1 MDAACHEALA
11 DAGGERLDMTHSSAP
26 EQTAQ
31 RVDRLLRSLVGIVDV
46 CPVWE
51 GARLRSVHV
60 LKDGVVPEPQLIRNA
75 VSGLKAGLGVVLD
88 GSVIRIYGDTA
99 AFGRAVEGLRA
110 TDGSTPA
117 ERPAPLS
124 KGKDPGAAVG
134 SNGSAADTADPVVP
148 ATPPANGTARA
159 LAVTNGAANGNG
171 TRSRAVPRSVAGPS
185 AGVQVN
191 DAHPAHDSGIQLE
204 RLELERYGAMLRCR
218 VILALEGHKYSAIA
232 EAPDGPAAEAEL
244 AAKVTLDALRAG
256 ALTSARLDG
265 IGFSKVGDTTY
276 LLAAVR
282 ESSAGRSRASASPLI
297 DSMARSA
304 AEAVLGVVGPIT
316 ASHQKTA
323 ERTLG
328 RL

>member
-1 MDAACHEALA
+1 
-11 DAGGERLDMTHSSAP
+11 MTHASAP

-51 GARLRSVHV
+51 GGRIRSLHV
-60 LKDGVVPEPQLIRNA
+60 LKDGAVPEPQLIRNA
-75 VSGLKAGLGVVLD
+75 VSGLKAGFGVVLD
-88 GSVIRIYGDTA
+88 VSAIRIYGDTA
-99 AFGRAVEGLRA
+99 VFGRAVEGLRA
-110 TDGSTPA
+110 TDESAPA
-117 ERPAPLS
+117 DRPAPLS
-124 KGKDPGAAVG
+124 NGKDQGAAVA
-134 SNGSAADTADPVVP
+134 SNGASAHATAPVAP
-148 ATPPANGTARA
+148 ATPPGNGTTRAR
-159 LAVTNGAANGNG
+159 AVTNGAANGHG
-171 TRSRAVPRSVAGPS
+171 PQSRSGAGPAS
-185 AGVQVN
+185 G
-191 DAHPAHDSGIQLE
+191 AHVKDTHPTDDSGIKLE
-204 RLELERYGAMLRCR
+204 RLELERHGAMLRCR
-218 VILALEGHKYSAIA
+218 IILALDGHTYSAIA

-256 ALTSARLDG
+256 ALTAARLDG

-282 ESSAGRSRASASPLI
+282 ESSAGHSRASASPLI

-316 ASHQKTA
+316 ASHRNSA

>member
-1 MDAACHEALA
+1 
-11 DAGGERLDMTHSSAP
+11 MTHASAP

-51 GARLRSVHV
+51 GGRIRSLHV

-75 VSGLKAGLGVVLD
+75 VSGLKAGFGVVLD
-88 GSVIRIYGDTA
+88 VSAIRLYGDA
-99 AFGRAVEGLRA
+99 ATFDREVEGLRA
-110 TDGSTPA
+110 TDSTPA

-124 KGKDPGAAVG
+124 NGKDQGATVA
-134 SNGSAADTADPVVP
+134 SNGATAHAVSPVAP
-148 ATPPANGTARA
+148 ATLPSNGTTRAR
-159 LAVTNGAANGNG
+159 AVTNGAANGNG
-171 TRSRAVPRSVAGPS
+171 TQSRSVPRSGAEPASG
-185 AGVQVN
+185 AHVN
-191 DAHPAHDSGIQLE
+191 GTHPTNDSGIQLE
-204 RLELERYGAMLRCR
+204 RLELERHGAMLRCR
-218 VILALEGHKYSAIA
+218 IILALDGHKYSAIA

-256 ALTSARLDG
+256 ALTAARLDG

-282 ESSAGRSRASASPLI
+282 ESSAGHSRASASPLI

-316 ASHQKTA
+316 ASHRNSA